1 MARWTKPIACA
12 ALVLLAAGCAPT
24 PAPPAP
30 PAAATEPAPPRDH
43 AQLGLP
49 EGAIPIGSDLY
60 MLPAGEDAGGCA
72 MYQLHSDGGLVMQAI
87 HYRTEAGAFTLE
99 REDAACDPT
108 S

>member
-1 MARWTKPIACA
+1 MAPWTKPTACA

-24 PAPPAP
+24 PAPPP
-30 PAAATEPAPPRDH
+30 PATALPAPPRDH

-60 MLPAGEDAGGCA
+60 MLPVGEDAGGCA
-72 MYQLHSDGGLVMQAI
+72 MYQLHSDGGLVMRSI